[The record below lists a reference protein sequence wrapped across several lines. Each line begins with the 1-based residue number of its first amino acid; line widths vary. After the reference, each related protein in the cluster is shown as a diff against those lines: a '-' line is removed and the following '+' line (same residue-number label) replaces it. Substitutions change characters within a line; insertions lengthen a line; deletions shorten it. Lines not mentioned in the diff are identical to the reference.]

1 MSGSI
6 RRAQKIRPEHASVT
20 QKITRKHQNMVICT
34 MKIEHAEFQQTCQRM
49 LASAS
54 NRLRMH
60 YPTCICKHGPRVSQ
74 TPHAL
79 SMRARGTGHGAWR
92 GKISS
97 EQWGNRCIMQ
107 VGCIQVYLNSH
118 GCISGAASPVSASRH
133 RGLRVTP
140 AMAVPALKSS
150 RKPATKAQAPQTH
163 HEAWI
168 QHSRV
173 HAMICYSVIRAQSN
187 N

>member
-1 MSGSI
+1 MCPKHAHGRMQTHWGGGGRIPERDHIGVAELNIRERTRYLAPEKQQIYEQMMCAAMQHVMSGSI

-79 SMRARGTGHGAWR
+79 SMRARGTGQRHGEA
-92 GKISS
+92 
-97 EQWGNRCIMQ
+97 
-107 VGCIQVYLNSH
+107 
-118 GCISGAASPVSASRH
+118 
-133 RGLRVTP
+133 
-140 AMAVPALKSS
+140 KS
-150 RKPATKAQAPQTH
+150 
-163 HEAWI
+163 
-168 QHSRV
+168 
-173 HAMICYSVIRAQSN
+173 AQSN
-187 N
+187 GVTDA